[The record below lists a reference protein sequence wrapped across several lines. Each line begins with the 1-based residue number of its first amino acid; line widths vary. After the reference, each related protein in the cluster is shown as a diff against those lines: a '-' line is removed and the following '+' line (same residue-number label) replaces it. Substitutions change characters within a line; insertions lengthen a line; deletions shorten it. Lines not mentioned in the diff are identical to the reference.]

1 MARQQRQPQQQLQQP
16 SSWVRQYHYCYHHC
30 HHQLRLLLPHC
41 DHCSRIRDTSPSP
54 TVGVI
59 PSMSRNVL
67 SRESSDQA
75 MALALHLRTIH
86 ATVYETYRCPHSARQ
101 RELFGRQAWDIL
113 LQNHV
118 ECSPK
123 GYRGQPTICLSKQI
137 DGYPTWIIRGKV
149 ISGERP
155 LVNWPKQVPFL
166 ENSMKPLERNVPPSL
181 GSSSC
186 Q

>member
-1 MARQQRQPQQQLQQP
+1 
-16 SSWVRQYHYCYHHC
+16 
-30 HHQLRLLLPHC
+30 
-41 DHCSRIRDTSPSP
+41 
-54 TVGVI
+54 
-59 PSMSRNVL
+59 
-67 SRESSDQA
+67 

-86 ATVYETYRCPHSARQ
+86 ATVYETYWCPHSARQ

-155 LVNWPKQVPFL
+155 LSELAKASAFPGKFDETL
-166 ENSMKPLERNVPPSL
+166 EQNVPPSL